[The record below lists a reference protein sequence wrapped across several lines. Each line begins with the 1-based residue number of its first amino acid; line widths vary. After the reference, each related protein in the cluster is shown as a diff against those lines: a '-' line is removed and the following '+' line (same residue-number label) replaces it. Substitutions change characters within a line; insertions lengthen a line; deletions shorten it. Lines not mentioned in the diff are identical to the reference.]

1 MRTILLFNEP
11 NGQTESNRSNRSS
24 ALLSALKFYVLPAN
38 QLSDQLR
45 RHHNQNERHR
55 DCGTFL
61 FPTEDNFVHFDADT
75 RDIGLS

>member
-1 MRTILLFNEP
+1 MPEAVTQL
-11 NGQTESNRSNRSS
+11 G
-24 ALLSALKFYVLPAN
+24 AALKFYVLPAN

-61 FPTEDNFVHFDADT
+61 FPTADNFGHFGADT
-75 RDIGLS
+75 RDFGLF